1 MVDKEPI
8 LTALK
13 DVDDPELKKSL
24 VELGMVKDIRF
35 AEEGKVAVALALT
48 TATCPL
54 KDRIV
59 ADVKKA
65 VMQVSGVT
73 GVTVELAEMTSAEK
87 EELKKKLGK
96 KEKGLVDVSFA
107 KEFIAITSGKG
118 GVGKS
123 TVTVNLA
130 LALSR
135 KGKKVGI
142 MDCDVYGFSIPAM
155 LDVTEEPKSLGE
167 KRIRP
172 PEKNG
177 VKVMSMGFFVSS
189 NQPVIW
195 RAPLVGRILTQFFR
209 DVQWGELDYLLL
221 DLPPGTGDVALD
233 LHQMLPESREI
244 IVTTPQKVA
253 AKVAMRAG
261 EMAQRTHHEII
272 GVVENMAY
280 FNCPHCSGATYI
292 FGRGG
297 ADTLASHLGVKVL
310 GRVPLAPPAENT
322 SLYRD
327 SSVEG
332 RAFAEIADEIL
343 RLTRERS
350 VCLKS
355 F

>member
-1 MVDKEPI
+1 MDQEAMF
-8 LTALK
+8 TALK
-13 DVDDPELKKSL
+13 EVEDPELKRSL
-24 VELGMVKDIRF
+24 VELGMVRDIRL
-35 AEEGKVAVALALT
+35 AGEGRVVVVLALT
-48 TATCPL
+48 TAACPL
-54 KDRIV
+54 KGKIV
-59 ADVKKA
+59 EDTKRAL
-65 VMQVSGVT
+65 MQVDGVKD
-73 GVTVELAEMTSAEK
+73 VQVELGEMSPTDK
-87 EELKKKLGK
+87 EELRKKLGSK
-96 KEKGLVDVSFA
+96 KAGLDVSFA
-107 KEFIAITSGKG
+107 KEFIAVTSGKG

-155 LDVTEEPKSLGE
+155 LNVTEEPKSLGE

-172 PEKNG
+172 PENNG
-177 VKVMSMGFFVSS
+177 IKVMSMGFFVSS

-209 DVQWGELDYLLL
+209 DVEWGELDYLLL

-233 LHQMLPESREI
+233 LHQMLPASREI

-253 AKVAMRAG
+253 SEVAIRAG
-261 EMAQRTHHEII
+261 EMAKKTHHEII

-297 ADTLASHLGVKVL
+297 ADTLASHLGVKIL
-310 GRVPLAPPAENT
+310 GRIPLAPPTGST

-327 SSVEG
+327 SSLEG
-332 RAFAEIADEIL
+332 QAFAVIAEEIL
-343 RLTRERS
+343 QLSRERFL
-350 VCLKS
+350 CLKEE
-355 F
+355 

>member
-1 MVDKEPI
+1 
-8 LTALK
+8 
-13 DVDDPELKKSL
+13 
-24 VELGMVKDIRF
+24 VELGMVRDICF
-35 AEEGKVAVALALT
+35 AEEGKVVVALSLT
-48 TATCPL
+48 TAACPL

-59 ADVKKA
+59 EDTKKA
-65 VMQVSGVT
+65 VLQVDGVKE
-73 GVTVELAEMTSAEK
+73 VTVELGEMTPAEK
-87 EELKKKLGK
+87 EALKKKLGSK
-96 KEKGLVDVSFA
+96 KKGLDVSFA
-107 KEFIAITSGKG
+107 KEFIAVTSGKG

-155 LDVTEEPKSLGE
+155 LNVTEEPKSLGE
-167 KRIRP
+167 KKIRP

-177 VKVMSMGFFVSS
+177 IKVMSMGFFVSS

-209 DVQWGELDYLLL
+209 DVQWGELDFMLL

-253 AKVAMRAG
+253 SEVAIRAG
-261 EMAQRTHHEII
+261 EMAKRTHHEIM

-280 FNCPHCSGATYI
+280 FNCPHCRGASYI

-297 ADTLASHLGVKVL
+297 ADNLAAHLGVKIL
-310 GRVPLAPPAENT
+310 GRVPLAPPADNT

-327 SSVEG
+327 SSLEG
-332 RAFAEIADEIL
+332 QAFAGIAEEIL

-350 VCLKS
+350 VCLTHE
-355 F
+355 